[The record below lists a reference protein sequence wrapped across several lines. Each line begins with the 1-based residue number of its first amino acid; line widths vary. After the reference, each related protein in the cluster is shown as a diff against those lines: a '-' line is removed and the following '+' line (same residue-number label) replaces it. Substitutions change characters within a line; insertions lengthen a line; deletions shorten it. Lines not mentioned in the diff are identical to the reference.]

1 VLYVLFGLPYIF
13 MTSFVLRAL
22 QDVSKTNEMPEE
34 RVLLFQLISPR
45 PPL

>member
-1 VLYVLFGLPYIF
+1 

-34 RVLLFQLISPR
+34 RLLIFQFISPR
-45 PPL
+45 PPYD